1 MVCENDVIKHM
12 LQKPILSGRIG
23 KWVYALVE
31 YNLACEPLKYMR
43 GQIVADF
50 IVEHWI
56 NDEHDL
62 EVGYVTCT
70 P

>member
-1 MVCENDVIKHM
+1 M
-12 LQKPILSGRIG
+12 PILSGRIG
-23 KWVYALVE
+23 KWDYALVE
-31 YNLACEPLKYMR
+31 YNLAYESQRAMK

-50 IVEHWI
+50 IVEHRI
-56 NDEHDL
+56 NDEHEL